1 MVIIMEGVGAENS
14 GEPEVVG
21 EEIGKVFQYFSK
33 VEVAAINI
41 TNGTLKVGDTIR
53 IKGATTDFT
62 QQVESMEIDRQ
73 KVDSASVGQ
82 SIGIKVKDRVRP
94 NDTVYKL

>member
-1 MVIIMEGVGAENS
+1 MRMEGAGAENS
-14 GEPEVVG
+14 EESKSEG
-21 EEIGKVFQYFSK
+21 EEIGKVFQYFGK

-62 QQVESMEIDRQ
+62 QLVESMEIDRQ
-73 KVDSASVGQ
+73 KVDSVSVGQ
-82 SIGIKVKDRVRP
+82 AIGIKVKERVRP
-94 NDTVYKL
+94 HDIVYKL